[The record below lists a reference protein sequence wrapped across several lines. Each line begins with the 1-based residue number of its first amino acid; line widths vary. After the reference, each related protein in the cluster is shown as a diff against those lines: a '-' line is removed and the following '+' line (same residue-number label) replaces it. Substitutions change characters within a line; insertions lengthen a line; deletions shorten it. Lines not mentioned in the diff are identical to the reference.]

1 MFNQMNLKYIYI
13 ITAFVLLFG
22 IIFYMEDRPENIT
35 ETSYWKKNWKTILYV
50 PPSEDWCG
58 GEGKRFMREKVK
70 FSSLDSLWKNQ
81 PLYTQT
87 FSNEGKDYSYEANY
101 NVKNSFSE
109 LSALKTKIIEKATD
123 QIKSSYCLDESGPKF
138 ILSEDSNFDADSED
152 NKILIFGKKITTD
165 EGRVAVLIGQE
176 VIAPFNYIIEKFRT
190 TNTAFRERTLI
201 PSSSGYLKSIE
212 FRGQGN
218 LVQVQNYAEK
228 NQYGNY
234 LNKWSRTTQERAVIS
249 PDLGNQWDGI
259 IKGLRTDFYFD
270 EPGAPSSSSVNTS
283 EPEASLLVE
292 PSEGR
297 KIRISFYGLVP
308 SASEKYR
315 LVQREISPGFLESP
329 VLIKEESF
337 VKLIESM
344 ERVKNASRYERPSQ
358 KIQ

>member
-1 MFNQMNLKYIYI
+1 MNLKYLYI
-13 ITAFVLLFG
+13 VSAFVLLFG
-22 IIFYMEDRPENIT
+22 IIFYMEERPENIT
-35 ETSYWKKNWKTILYV
+35 ETSYWKKNWKTILYL
-50 PPSEDWCG
+50 PPTEDWCG

-70 FSSLDSLWKNQ
+70 FSSIDTLWKIQ
-81 PLYTQT
+81 PLYTQS
-87 FSNEGKDYSYEANY
+87 FSNEGKDYFYEANY

-123 QIKSSYCLDESGPKF
+123 QVKSSYCLDESGPKF
-138 ILSEDSNFDADSED
+138 ILSDDSSFDPDSKE

-165 EGRVAVLIGQE
+165 EGRVAVLVGEE

-190 TNTAFRERTLI
+190 TNLAFRERSLV

-218 LVQVQNYAEK
+218 LVQVQNFAEK

-234 LNKWSRTTQERAVIS
+234 INKWSRTTQERAVIS

-259 IKGLRTDFYFD
+259 IKGLRADLYLD
-270 EPGAPSSSSVNTS
+270 EPGAPTSSSINTKD
-283 EPEASLLVE
+283 PEANIWIE

-297 KIRISFYGLVP
+297 KIRISFFGLVQG
-308 SASEKYR
+308 SSENYR
-315 LVQREISPGFLESP
+315 IVQREISPGFLESP
-329 VLIKEESF
+329 ILIKEDSF
-337 VKLIESM
+337 LKLIESM